1 MPLYETEAIVL
12 RSYKLGEADRIV
24 SLFTRDFGRVRGFAG
39 GARRRKSRFG
49 GSLEPLTHLRVWFYE
64 RENRE
69 LVRLNSTEVVESFIE
84 IQKDYAVQVAAQY
97 VAEVCDHFLPER
109 ESNERV
115 FRLILHVLRGLSQPD
130 HWESTLAYFSA
141 WILRL
146 GGVLADLEEC
156 SRCRRPLGGAA
167 AYYGESW
174 EGLCCARCREGQGGR
189 QLAAAA
195 RALCRSTQGQTLEQW
210 RRSNPDREK
219 SRDLRQF
226 LDWQIESHIERK
238 LVTKQFLNEA
248 RCL

>member
-24 SLFTRDFGRVRGFAG
+24 SLFTRDFGRVRGVAG

-97 VAEVCDHFLPER
+97 VAEVCDHFMPER
-109 ESNERV
+109 ESNKRV
-115 FRLILHVLRGLSQPD
+115 FRLILHVLRGLGPPD
-130 HWESTLAYFSA
+130 HWEATLAYFSA

-146 GGVLADLEEC
+146 GGVLADLEDC
-156 SRCRRPLGGAA
+156 NRCRRPLGGAA
-167 AYYGESW
+167 AYYGESE
-174 EGLCCARCREGQGGR
+174 EGLCCASCREGQGR

-195 RALCRSTQGQTLEQW
+195 RGLCRSTQGQTLEQW
-210 RRSNPDREK
+210 RRSNPEREQ

-226 LDWQIESHIERK
+226 LDWQIERHIERK

-248 RCL
+248 